1 MTDGRACSMATTRR
15 DAASA
20 GAASP
25 RVAKTIPAGMGAAD
39 RTVWWRRFLHA
50 AGNAPSLLAGMV
62 LFLLMVMT
70 FLDVLLRSTINNPI
84 ESATELTR
92 LALAVIVFSSLP
104 AVSYKGEHIVVDL
117 LEGYMGLWL
126 RRILDLLVNIVSGL
140 ALLWPAIR
148 VWQLAERTREYGDVT
163 EYLNI
168 PQFYIAWF
176 IAVMTFATAFAFI
189 ARGIV
194 LFIDPNAIGPYRSP
208 DNPAYTPPED

>member
-1 MTDGRACSMATTRR
+1 MTGGKACSMTTARR
-15 DAASA
+15 DAGSA

-25 RVAKTIPAGMGAAD
+25 RVTGTIPAGMGAAD

-50 AGNAPSLLAGMV
+50 AGNVPSLLAGMV

-70 FLDVLLRSTINNPI
+70 FLDVLLRSTVNNPI

-92 LALAVIVFSSLP
+92 LALAIIVFSSLP

-117 LEGYMGLWL
+117 LEGYMGLRL
-126 RRILDLLVNIVSGL
+126 RRILDLLINVVSGI
-140 ALLWPAIR
+140 ALLWPAAR

-176 IAVMTFATAFAFI
+176 IAVMTFATALAFI

-194 LFIDPNAIGPYRSP
+194 LFVDPDAIGPYRSP
-208 DNPAYTPPED
+208 DNPAYSPPED

>member
-1 MTDGRACSMATTRR
+1 
-15 DAASA
+15 
-20 GAASP
+20 
-25 RVAKTIPAGMGAAD
+25 MGAAG
-39 RTVWWRRFLHA
+39 RKAWWRRFLHA
-50 AGNAPSLLAGMV
+50 AGNVPSLLAGMV
-62 LFLLMVMT
+62 LFFLMVMT

-92 LALAVIVFSSLP
+92 LALAIIVFSSLP

-117 LEGYMGLWL
+117 LEGYMGPWL
-126 RRILDLLVNIVSGL
+126 RRILDLLVNVVSGV
-140 ALLWPAIR
+140 ALLWPAMR

-176 IAVMTFATAFAFI
+176 IAVMTFATALAFI

-194 LFIDPNAIGPYRSP
+194 LFIDPDAIGPYRSP
-208 DNPAYTPPED
+208 DNPAYAPPED

>member
-1 MTDGRACSMATTRR
+1 MTDGRACSMTTTRR
-15 DAASA
+15 RAASTE
-20 GAASP
+20 AAP
-25 RVAKTIPAGMGAAD
+25 ARAARTIPAGMGAAG
-39 RTVWWRRFLHA
+39 RKAWWRRFLHA
-50 AGNAPSLLAGMV
+50 AGNVPSLLAGMV
-62 LFLLMVMT
+62 LFFLMVMT

-117 LEGYMGLWL
+117 LEGYMGPWL
-126 RRILDLLVNIVSGL
+126 RRILDLLVNVVSGV
-140 ALLWPAIR
+140 ALLWPAMR

-168 PQFYIAWF
+168 PQFYIALF
-176 IAVMTFATAFAFI
+176 IAVMTFATALAFI

-194 LFIDPNAIGPYRSP
+194 LFIDPDAIGPYRSP

>member
-1 MTDGRACSMATTRR
+1 MTGGKACSMTTTRR
-15 DAASA
+15 DAGSA

-25 RVAKTIPAGMGAAD
+25 RVTGTIPAGMGAAD

-50 AGNAPSLLAGMV
+50 AGNVPSLLAGMV

-70 FLDVLLRSTINNPI
+70 FLDVLLRSTVNNPI

-92 LALAVIVFSSLP
+92 LALAIIVFSSLP

-117 LEGYMGLWL
+117 LEGYMGLRL
-126 RRILDLLVNIVSGL
+126 RRILDLLINVVSGI
-140 ALLWPAIR
+140 ALLWPAAR

-176 IAVMTFATAFAFI
+176 IAVMTFATALAFI

-194 LFIDPNAIGPYRSP
+194 LFVDPDAIGPYRSP
-208 DNPAYTPPED
+208 DNPAYSPPED